1 VLLIA
6 VLIIVVVFFTPF
18 IIKYRRRKDQGS
30 RVLETVKA
38 DEESDIIPREEPG
51 IESMSIT
58 GRSTISVT
66 KRNEDIERYESV
78 RVWLDELGKK
88 TFNKAMVDS
97 WLSYLQKFCEFTG
110 MKPDQL
116 VDERIEEMASIDRK
130 KRGQSKRML
139 NRFYNEYKN
148 RSQPGACVAFTALKS
163 FYRANDAAVNVKTPV
178 AAVVRERTS
187 IPTQEQIRKMADLC
201 SLRDRALIVFMAE
214 TGMRISEILGLKQ
227 KHLGPEFKA
236 SEGICAVY
244 PPIKSG
250 RKSSPLVTFI
260 CSDTVDL
267 LQKYFEARQRE
278 GEVITGESYL
288 FVSSR
293 GTGSQLTRVGA
304 YKIILKAGVRSGLI
318 TEKQGVKAFHS
329 HCFRKRVQ
337 TILEGSGIPLNW
349 VDYLL
354 GHKPRGAQASA
365 YSLPTDRQL
374 NEEYQK
380 AVQKLQ
386 IYRISRV
393 DGGSIERISEQKT
406 EELQERA

>member
-1 VLLIA
+1 MTYWFYVLLIA

-30 RVLETVKA
+30 RVLETAKA

-393 DGGSIERISEQKT
+393 DGGSIERISEQKN
-406 EELQERA
+406 

>member
-1 VLLIA
+1 MTYWFYVLLIA

-393 DGGSIERISEQKT
+393 DGGSIERISEQKN
-406 EELQERA
+406 

>member
-30 RVLETVKA
+30 RVLETAKA

-393 DGGSIERISEQKT
+393 DGGSIERISEQKN
-406 EELQERA
+406 

>member
-393 DGGSIERISEQKT
+393 DGGSIERISEQKN
-406 EELQERA
+406 